1 MKHEQSRGALL
12 LLLVIAMALNLR
24 PILTSIG
31 PLLED
36 IRRSTGLGYQQA
48 ALLTAL
54 PVLCMG
60 LVPLLHPWLRRW
72 LSEQGAML
80 IGLAAIALACGW
92 RLVLDSGPALVA
104 SAALA
109 GLGVACIQAL
119 MPGLVNRWFPQRLA
133 MAMGVYSA
141 ALMSGGGVAAVV
153 GPRVAEQFSRWQA
166 GLGVWLLPALLAFA
180 VWCWVR
186 PRLEAASGRGGVS
199 GHLFG
204 SRRAWLLAVYFGLI
218 NGGYTSMVAWLPA
231 YYQQVGGTAQGGGEL
246 VGLMTLF
253 QVAGALGLPL
263 LLRRLADRR
272 PGLWLAL
279 SVQLLGFVGLL
290 LAPAVSAV
298 WVALIGFGLG
308 ACFSL
313 SLTLTLEHLKSPA
326 SAGAL
331 AAFVQGVGFII
342 TGIVPYVTGW
352 LRDVSGDFQASW
364 LLLSVTV
371 VMMLLVTCRF
381 APGGYT
387 KAMAGVD
394 PSGQRVGT
402 GGATGV
408 RSVPDAGQG
417 VQ

>member
-1 MKHEQSRGALL
+1 MTREHTRGALL
-12 LLLVIAMALNLR
+12 MLLVVAMALNLR

-36 IRRSTGLGYQQA
+36 IRLSTGIGYQQA

-60 LVPLLHPWLRRW
+60 LVPLLQPWLRRW
-72 LSEQGAML
+72 VSEQGAML
-80 IGLAAIALACGW
+80 AGLAAIALACAW
-92 RLVLDSGPALVA
+92 RLFLDSGTALIA

-109 GLGVACIQAL
+109 GLGGACIQAL

-133 MAMGVYSA
+133 LAMGVYSA
-141 ALMSGGGVAAVV
+141 ALMSGGGLAAVL
-153 GPRVAEQFSRWQA
+153 GPRVAERFSGWQA
-166 GLGVWLLPALLAFA
+166 GLGFWLIPALLAFA
-180 VWCWVR
+180 VWAWVR
-186 PRLEAASGRGGVS
+186 PRLEGAAGRGSAS

-204 SRRAWLLAVYFGLI
+204 SRRAWLLAMYFGLI

-231 YYQQVGGTAQGGGEL
+231 YYQQVGGSAQGGGEL
-246 VGLMTLF
+246 VGLMTIF

-263 LLRRLADRR
+263 LLRRLVDRR

-279 SVQLLGFVGLL
+279 TVQLAGFIGLL
-290 LAPAVSAV
+290 LAPAVAGL

-313 SLTLTLEHLKSPA
+313 SLTLTLEHLKAPG

-342 TGIVPYVTGW
+342 TGIVPYITGW

-371 VMMLLVTCRF
+371 LLMLLVTWRF
-381 APGGYT
+381 APSGYAR
-387 KAMAGVD
+387 AMGLPLIPPGDA
-394 PSGQRVGT
+394 
-402 GGATGV
+402 
-408 RSVPDAGQG
+408 VPRMAPH
-417 VQ
+417 

>member
-1 MKHEQSRGALL
+1 MREQARSTLL
-12 LLLVIAMALNLR
+12 LLLVVVMALNLR

-31 PLLED
+31 PLLEA
-36 IRRSTGLGYQQA
+36 IRQSTGIGYQQA

-60 LVPLLHPWLRRW
+60 LVPLLQPWLRRW
-72 LSEQGAML
+72 VSEQGAML
-80 IGLAAIALACGW
+80 AGLAAIALACAW
-92 RLVLDSGPALVA
+92 RLTLDSAAALIA

-119 MPGLVNRWFPQRLA
+119 MPGLVNRWFPHRLA

-141 ALMSGGGVAAVV
+141 ALMSGGGAAAVL
-153 GPRVAEQFSRWQA
+153 GPRVAEQFSHWQA
-166 GLGVWLLPALLAFA
+166 GLGIWLLPALLAFA
-180 VWCWVR
+180 VWAWVR
-186 PRLEAASGRGGVS
+186 PQLEAAVGGAGAS

-231 YYQQVGGTAQGGGEL
+231 YYQQVGGSAQGGGEL
-246 VGLMTLF
+246 VGLMTVF

-263 LLRRLADRR
+263 LLRRLVDRR

-279 SVQLLGFVGLL
+279 TVQLAGFVGLL
-290 LAPAVSAV
+290 LAPAIAGL

-313 SLTLTLEHLKSPA
+313 SLTLTLEHLKAPA

-371 VMMLLVTCRF
+371 LLMLLVTWRF
-381 APGGYT
+381 APSGYAQ
-387 KAMAGVD
+387 AMGMPLIRESDARAGMA
-394 PSGQRVGT
+394 PH
-402 GGATGV
+402 
-408 RSVPDAGQG
+408 
-417 VQ
+417 